1 MAGASLGPILNAVAN
16 VTSLMSKP
24 KSLKSFLETMN
35 DYGVQ
40 VKNNFEVNFSGLEF
54 VTFFLTQITLPGVKQ
69 NYIDVPYDAKVVKLP
84 VNYDFDKSFS
94 MTVIC
99 DAQGYLYSAISQLV
113 MNAGVDKLVNSGYT
127 MIVKGLTGDEKNYN
141 GIQFTIR
148 GVRFESISGLSFGSS
163 DNAIQTF
170 TVNCNCIDFSVTSNG
185 LGGTIQNVMG
195 AANALLG

>member
-1 MAGASLGPILNAVAN
+1 VKKTLSDSAKSIRQDKI
-16 VTSLMSKP
+16 SDYQSKI
-24 KSLKSFLETMN
+24 KTIESEIESRKRN
-35 DYGVQ
+35 
-40 VKNNFEVNFSGLEF
+40 EF
-54 VTFFLTQITLPGVKQ
+54 WSVYSDEYEFLTNELK
-69 NYIDVPYDAKVVKLP
+69 
-84 VNYDFDKSFS
+84 KSK
-94 MTVIC
+94 TE
-99 DAQGYLYSAISQLV
+99 L
-113 MNAGVDKLVNSGYT
+113 DKLVNSGYT

-195 AANALLG
+195 AANTLLG